1 MAETLLVL
9 SGNGVAPYS
18 ARGLTETL
26 APIAATVVPVR
37 TVNGDLINMAPPQMQ
52 KYALTLSCTDIN
64 PPALS
69 GVWPGAMLTVWCVS
83 ELGFDT
89 MTGAAERPIV
99 PDSSRMEGDITY
111 YRPALDM
118 MVVGPWSQATD
129 EYGASVAWTLPL
141 EEV

>member
-26 APIAATVVPVR
+26 APIAATVVPMR

-52 KYALTLSCTDIN
+52 KYALTLSCTDVN

-69 GVWPGAMLTVWCVS
+69 GVWPGVCLSTTVPS
-83 ELGFDT
+83 PNT
-89 MTGAAERPIV
+89 
-99 PDSSRMEGDITY
+99 S
-111 YRPALDM
+111 
-118 MVVGPWSQATD
+118 
-129 EYGASVAWTLPL
+129 
-141 EEV
+141 